1 MRGHHGWPGLI
12 VAAIFVVVVFL
23 VRRDRDGFRNDLEN
37 FSSRL
42 RQSPMGMPVPEI
54 DLVALLRWLIPLV
67 FFFLGGLLLLRP
79 GTPPLSPAFGVS
91 LLGVGAVAAAGCLAI
106 GFLLRHPR

>member
-1 MRGHHGWPGLI
+1 LI